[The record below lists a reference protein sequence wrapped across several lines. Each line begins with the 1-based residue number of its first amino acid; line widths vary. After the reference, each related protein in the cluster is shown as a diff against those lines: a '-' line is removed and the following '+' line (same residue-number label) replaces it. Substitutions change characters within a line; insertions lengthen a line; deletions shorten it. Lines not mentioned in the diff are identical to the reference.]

1 MIRTLVPALLL
12 LTAAAPSPIALR
24 NDARTAMQAER
35 WADAAA
41 LYEELVAMSPDDGAV
56 WRALG
61 AARLRLA
68 RHDDAIAAFDRAR
81 AAGTAPAVC
90 LYDTACAHAL
100 AGRRD
105 AALAALRDAY
115 AAGFANEDLVPH
127 DHDLDSLRED
137 PRFRE
142 IAGFP
147 DPAVTDRTARWSRD
161 LDFLAR
167 RIREVHWRPFGVLPE
182 ARFESALAAL
192 RASIPRAS
200 DVELRAGI
208 RRLLASLGDGHT
220 ALVSNVH
227 RLYHVGAA
235 ANPRFLPLELFRAG
249 DGVRIA
255 AATAAHRDLLGG
267 RVTRIGDVDVETV
280 IARVDSSV
288 SRDNAWGARH
298 GVVRAAADPD
308 VLEELGLG
316 DASRGYAFEVT
327 RTDGS
332 RGKVVLGAGGVEAL
346 DRHRLA
352 DLSGAPPPLR
362 YREREQ
368 PLWMH
373 SLGPALYVRIDA
385 VLDTHEETLE
395 HFTDRVFAAAE
406 DTGARALL
414 LDLRNNPGGQGR
426 LWRPLLHR
434 LIASETFN
442 RPGGLYV
449 LVGRETFSA
458 AMALAAQ
465 LETHTAARFVGEPTG
480 SRPNFVGE
488 TTLVTLPYSRLLL
501 SISSRYHQNGDSD
514 DRRLWI
520 PPDIPAAPDLEAERA
535 GRDPAVDAVLRE
547 IAAAG

>member
-1 MIRTLVPALLL
+1 
-12 LTAAAPSPIALR
+12 
-24 NDARTAMQAER
+24 MQAER

-41 LYEELVAMSPDDGAV
+41 LYEQLVAVSPDDGAV

-81 AAGTAPAVC
+81 ATGTAPAVC

-115 AAGFANEDLVPH
+115 AAGYANDDLVPH
-127 DHDLDSLRED
+127 DHDLDSLRDD

-147 DPAVTDRTARWSRD
+147 DPAVTDQTVRWSRD
-161 LDFLAR
+161 LEFLAR
-167 RIREVHWRPFGVLPE
+167 RIREIHWRPFGVLPE
-182 ARFESALAAL
+182 ARFDTALADL
-192 RASIPRAS
+192 RASVPDAS

-227 RLYHVGAA
+227 RLYHAGAA
-235 ANPRFLPLELFRAG
+235 SNPRFLPLELFRAD
-249 DGVRIA
+249 DGVRIV

-267 RVTRIGDVDVETV
+267 RVTRIGGVDVETV
-280 IARVDSSV
+280 CARIDSSV

-298 GVVRAAADPD
+298 GVARAAADPD

-316 DASRGYAFEVT
+316 EASRGYAFDIT
-327 RTDGS
+327 RADGS
-332 RGKVVLGAGGVEAL
+332 RAKVTLAAGGVEL
-346 DRHRLA
+346 MHRVRIGDLA
-352 DLSGAPPPLR
+352 GAPPPLR
-362 YREREQ
+362 YRERDH

-373 SLGPALYVRIDA
+373 SLGPALYVRIDG
-385 VLDTHEETLE
+385 VMDTHDESFE
-395 HFTDRVFAAAE
+395 HFTERIFATAADTDARV
-406 DTGARALL
+406 LV
-414 LDLRNNPGGQGR
+414 LDLRNNPGGQGH

-449 LVGRETFSA
+449 LAGRETFSA

-465 LETHTAARFVGEPTG
+465 LELHTAARFVGEPTG

-488 TTLVTLPYSRLLL
+488 TTLVTLPYSRLML

-514 DRRLWI
+514 DKRLWI
-520 PPDIPAAPDLEAERA
+520 PPDIPASPDLEAERA
-535 GRDPAVDAVLRE
+535 GRDPAVEAVL
-547 IAAAG
+547 ADLAAG